1 MRHFVID
8 QLSREER
15 QAVLDYLRLNCQPGP
30 INALFWLALPENLL
44 AAGQIEHDGC
54 GPFYLAIEVGE
65 ENVAFELLVRSKSTL
80 HCSCIAYANRA
91 QREYLLEFIDAMIDK
106 LQLRA

>member
-1 MRHFVID
+1 MRHFIID

-15 QAVLDYLRLNCQPGP
+15 KAVLGYLQKNAQTAP
-30 INALFWLALPENLL
+30 INDLFWLSLPDALL
-44 AAGQIEHDGC
+44 ATRQNDHAKC

-80 HCSCIAYANRA
+80 HCSCIAYATRA
-91 QREYLLEFIDAMIDK
+91 QREYLLEFIDTMIDQ
-106 LQLRA
+106 LQLRS